1 MVFAVSGLDHPEDDG
16 RRMCKKVS
24 MCQLELGEAPC
35 VAALKWKVEFKKK
48 EQVLCPA
55 RKL

>member
-1 MVFAVSGLDHPEDDG
+1 MVFAMSGLDHPEDDG

-35 VAALKWKVEFKKK
+35 VAALKWKVEFRKK